1 MFLRKTIDYFKKHPK
16 LLLSI
21 LILTTAFIAYH
32 QYIIGKNVFLFND
45 IGVDVSSIN
54 YDNPSNI
61 VYSWKLEGFYDEWT
75 SLTNDNRIRYTCL
88 LYTSFPVRKWTI
100 C

>member
-32 QYIIGKNVFLFND
+32 QYIIGK
-45 IGVDVSSIN
+45 
-54 YDNPSNI
+54 
-61 VYSWKLEGFYDEWT
+61 
-75 SLTNDNRIRYTCL
+75 RI
-88 LYTSFPVRKWTI
+88 SF
-100 C
+100 